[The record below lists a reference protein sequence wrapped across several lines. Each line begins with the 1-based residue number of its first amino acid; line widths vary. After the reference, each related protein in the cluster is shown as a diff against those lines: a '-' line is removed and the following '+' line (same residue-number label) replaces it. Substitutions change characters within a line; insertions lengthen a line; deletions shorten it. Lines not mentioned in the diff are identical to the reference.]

1 MEKQVKKRTRYN
13 NVILIPTDFSE
24 VCENAIKHGIAL
36 AQFLHYK
43 VCILHVISKQSESS
57 HNEENPGRE
66 TIDKN
71 FRECK
76 ELYENKY
83 SVKIDLLV
91 KEGNFLKVINK
102 VATEIKANLMVLG
115 THGKRGLQHLYGSH
129 ALKVVLD
136 SPCSVVVVQKHS
148 FENGYQNI
156 VLPISS
162 DVEPSQSVEWVLL
175 MSRLLN
181 SKIHLFQSLE
191 TDHELNSRLRIITQ
205 QIIKIFDEKKIPYD
219 IKTADASMDFST
231 QIISFAVAFKSDMI
245 MIMTMPGEDT
255 PGFNFTAWNERLM
268 FNEAQIP
275 VMCVNPIELGESY
288 NEWMMPA

>member
-1 MEKQVKKRTRYN
+1 MK
-13 NVILIPTDFSE
+13 
-24 VCENAIKHGIAL
+24 
-36 AQFLHYK
+36 
-43 VCILHVISKQSESS
+43 
-57 HNEENPGRE
+57 ENPGRE

-219 IKTADASMDFST
+219 IRTADASMDFST

-245 MIMTMPGEDT
+245 MIMTMPGKMHRAST
-255 PGFNFTAWNERLM
+255 LQPGMN
-268 FNEAQIP
+268 
-275 VMCVNPIELGESY
+275 V
-288 NEWMMPA
+288 